1 MVTID
6 IDTFLGDTNISLEA
20 LTYETGTL
28 TFLDRSFVYGGASR
42 VLLFNYGKEGCTKGE
57 ENKEMQR

>member
-6 IDTFLGDTNISLEA
+6 LDTFLGDTNISLEA

-42 VLLFNYGKEGCTKGE
+42 VLLFNYGK
-57 ENKEMQR
+57 QR